1 MEKNVNMTI
10 TDGEAFFAH
19 ELSVNFNPMQFILDF
34 KCVTPRV
41 DPRSKESIVLNMKHN
56 VIMVDPFHAKRIA
69 TQLATE
75 INIAVEVGGG
85 YMRTF
90 VLPTRLENNIA
101 YTLNVSE
108 QRVLVSW
115 SDRSYSLP
123 VLASNITG
131 LPVNG
136 TNVIRNVNGVIVF
149 G

>member
-1 MEKNVNMTI
+1 MAYV
-10 TDGEAFFAH
+10 GV
-19 ELSVNFNPMQFILDF
+19 LLV
-34 KCVTPRV
+34 
-41 DPRSKESIVLNMKHN
+41 IVL
-56 VIMVDPFHAKRIA
+56 IASLLAVDKAGDVQAEGVNSHAKRIA